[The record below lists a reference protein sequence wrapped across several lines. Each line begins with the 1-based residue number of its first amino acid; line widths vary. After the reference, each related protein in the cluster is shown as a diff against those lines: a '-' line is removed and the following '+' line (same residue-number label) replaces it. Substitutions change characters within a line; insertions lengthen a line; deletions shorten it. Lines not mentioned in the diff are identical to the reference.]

1 MSIIGAIIIG
11 FLAGLI
17 ARWLTPGRT
26 ELRGFILT
34 TLLGIVGALFA
45 TFLGQQIGWYAPGE
59 KTGFIG
65 AVIGAILILL
75 IWRAVVCTDGS
86 RT

>member
-59 KTGFIG
+59 KTGIIG

-75 IWRAVVCTDGS
+75 IWRAVVRTDGS